1 MPQASTAALRPGS
14 GQGTATAATAPAGD
28 RGRRLRRAIAY
39 ALLIGYAL
47 LMLVPFAWQIIT
59 SFKTEADAARL
70 TIIPDPFTLAGWE
83 RGFLSLHPGIPQL
96 FFNSMLIAI
105 AVTVTNLVLG
115 SMAGYAFARLR
126 FPLRTALFLLVLATL
141 MIPDQLRLVPVYL
154 IIRAIGLITSGPLN
168 FLGVILIFAI
178 QAQMVFLFRQFF
190 LTIPRDL
197 EEAAKIDGAGHFTTF
212 ARVMLPLA
220 GPALA
225 AVAILTFQGTW
236 NSFFWP
242 LLILQSP
249 DHWTLPLALFSFKF
263 EFRTDWPALM
273 SVTVAAII
281 PILLIYVFFQRYFV
295 QGVAASGVKG

>member
-1 MPQASTAALRPGS
+1 MNP
-14 GQGTATAATAPAGD
+14 APVGD
-28 RGRRLRRAIAY
+28 RRRASRRAIAY
-39 ALLIGYAL
+39 ALLIGYSL

-70 TIIPDPFTLAGWE
+70 TIIPQPFTLSGWE
-83 RGFLSLHPGIPQL
+83 RGFLTLDPGIVQL
-96 FFNSMLIAI
+96 FFNSMLIAL
-105 AVTVTNLVLG
+105 AVMVTNLVLG

-154 IIRAIGLITSGPLN
+154 IIRAFGLITSSPLN
-168 FLGVILIFAI
+168 YLGVILIMAI

-225 AVAILTFQGTW
+225 AVAILAFQGTW

-242 LLILQSP
+242 LLILQTP
-249 DHWTLPLALFSFKF
+249 DHWTLPLALFQFRF

>member
-1 MPQASTAALRPGS
+1 MTTSTPSVLAAARPN
-14 GQGTATAATAPAGD
+14 AATGSAPAGE
-28 RGRRLRRAIAY
+28 RGRKVRRAVVY
-39 ALLIGYAL
+39 VLLVGYAL

-59 SFKTEADAARL
+59 SFKTEPDAARL
-70 TIIPDPFTLAGWE
+70 TIIPDPFTLAGWG
-83 RGFLSLHPGIPQL
+83 RGFGSLHPGIPQL
-96 FFNSMLIAI
+96 FFNSMVIAI

-126 FPLRTALFLLVLATL
+126 FPLRTVMFLLVLATL
-141 MIPDQLRLVPVYL
+141 MVPDQLRLVPVYL
-154 IIRAIGLITSGPLN
+154 IVRAIGLITTSPLN
-168 FLGVILIFAI
+168 YLGVVLIMAI

-220 GPALA
+220 GPAIA

-249 DHWTLPLALFSFKF
+249 DHWTLPLALFSFKSL
-263 EFRTDWPALM
+263 FRTDWPALM
-273 SVTVAAII
+273 SVTVSAIV
-281 PILLIYVFFQRYFV
+281 PILLIYLFFQRYFV

>member
-1 MPQASTAALRPGS
+1 MTSSGPSAVAALRPNE
-14 GQGTATAATAPAGD
+14 TAASAAPAGE
-28 RGRRLRRAIAY
+28 RGRKVRRAIAY
-39 ALLIGYAL
+39 VLLVGYAL

-59 SFKTEADAARL
+59 SFKTEPDAARL
-70 TIIPDPFTLAGWE
+70 TIIPAPFTLAGWE
-83 RGFLSLHPGIPQL
+83 RGFLTLHPGIPQL
-96 FFNSMLIAI
+96 FFNSMVIAI
-105 AVTVTNLVLG
+105 AVTVTNLILG

-126 FPLRTALFLLVLATL
+126 FPLRTVLFLLVLATL

-154 IIRAIGLITSGPLN
+154 IVRAIGLITDSPLN
-168 FLGVILIFAI
+168 YFGVILIMAV

-197 EEAAKIDGAGHFTTF
+197 EEAAKIDGASHLTTF

-220 GPALA
+220 GPAIA
-225 AVAILTFQGTW
+225 AVAILAFQGTW

-273 SVTVAAII
+273 SVTVAAIV
-281 PILLIYVFFQRYFV
+281 PILVIYLFFQRYFV

>member
-1 MPQASTAALRPGS
+1 MPHVSTAALRPGS

>member
-1 MPQASTAALRPGS
+1 MTSSGPSAVAALRPNE
-14 GQGTATAATAPAGD
+14 AAAPAPAGE
-28 RGRRLRRAIAY
+28 RGRKVRRAVVY
-39 ALLIGYAL
+39 VLLVGYAL

-59 SFKTEADAARL
+59 SFKTEPDAARL

-83 RGFLSLHPGIPQL
+83 RGFGSLHPGIPQL
-96 FFNSMLIAI
+96 FFNSMIIAI

-126 FPLRTALFLLVLATL
+126 FPLRTVLFLLVLATL

-154 IIRAIGLITSGPLN
+154 IIRALGLITNSPLN
-168 FLGVILIFAI
+168 YVGVILIMAV

-220 GPALA
+220 GPAVA
-225 AVAILTFQGTW
+225 AVAILSFQGTW

-263 EFRTDWPALM
+263 EFRVDWPALM

-281 PILLIYVFFQRYFV
+281 PILLIYIFFQRYFV

>member
-1 MPQASTAALRPGS
+1 MNP
-14 GQGTATAATAPAGD
+14 APVGD
-28 RGRRLRRAIAY
+28 RRRASRRAIAY
-39 ALLIGYAL
+39 ALLIGYSL

-70 TIIPDPFTLAGWE
+70 TFIPQPFTLSGWE
-83 RGFLSLHPGIPQL
+83 RGFLTLDPGIVQL
-96 FFNSMLIAI
+96 FFNSMLIAL

-154 IIRAIGLITSGPLN
+154 IIRAFGLITSSPLN
-168 FLGVILIFAI
+168 YLGVILIMAI

-225 AVAILTFQGTW
+225 AVAILAFQGTW

-242 LLILQSP
+242 LLILQTP
-249 DHWTLPLALFSFKF
+249 DHWTLPLALFQFRF

>member
-1 MPQASTAALRPGS
+1 MPQAPTAALRPGS

>member
-1 MPQASTAALRPGS
+1 MTTSTPRTVASVRPNEAAAP
-14 GQGTATAATAPAGD
+14 APAGD
-28 RGRRLRRAIAY
+28 RGRTLRRTIAY
-39 ALLIGYAL
+39 VLLIGYAL
-47 LMLVPFAWQIIT
+47 LMLLPFAWQIIT
-59 SFKTEADAARL
+59 SFKTEADAVRL
-70 TIIPDPFTLAGWE
+70 TVIPQPFTLSGWE

-96 FFNSMLIAI
+96 FFNSMLVAI

-126 FPLRTALFLLVLATL
+126 FPLRTVLFLLVLATL

-154 IIRAIGLITSGPLN
+154 ITRALGLISSGPTN
-168 FLGVILIFAI
+168 FLGVILILAI
-178 QAQMVFLFRQFF
+178 GAQTVFLFRQFF

-197 EEAAKIDGAGHFTTF
+197 EEAAKIDGAGQFTTF
-212 ARVMLPLA
+212 TRVMLPLA

-273 SVTVAAII
+273 SVTVAATV
-281 PILLIYVFFQRYFV
+281 PILLIYIFFQRYFV

>member
-1 MPQASTAALRPGS
+1 MTTSGPSAVAALRPNE
-14 GQGTATAATAPAGD
+14 AAAPAPAGE
-28 RGRRLRRAIAY
+28 RGRKLRRAIVY
-39 ALLIGYAL
+39 FLLIGYGL
-47 LMLVPFAWQIIT
+47 LMLAPFAWQIIT
-59 SFKTEADAARL
+59 SFKTEPDAARL

-115 SMAGYAFARLR
+115 SMMGYAFARLR
-126 FPLRTALFLLVLATL
+126 FPLRTVLFLLVLATL

-154 IIRAIGLITSGPLN
+154 IVRAIGLITDSPLN
-168 FLGVILIFAI
+168 YLGVILIMAV

-197 EEAAKIDGAGHFTTF
+197 EEAAKIDGAGYFTTF

-220 GPALA
+220 GPAIA
-225 AVAILTFQGTW
+225 AVAILSFQGTW

-273 SVTVAAII
+273 SVTVAAIV
-281 PILLIYVFFQRYFV
+281 PILLIYIFFQRYFV

>member
-1 MPQASTAALRPGS
+1 MTASTPPALASVRPNEAAAP
-14 GQGTATAATAPAGD
+14 APAGD
-28 RGRRLRRAIAY
+28 RGRRLRRTIAY
-39 ALLIGYAL
+39 VLLIGYAL

-59 SFKTEADAARL
+59 SFKTEADAASL
-70 TIIPDPFTLAGWE
+70 NVIPNPFTLSGWE

-96 FFNSMLIAI
+96 FFNSMLVAI

-115 SMAGYAFARLR
+115 SMAGFAFARLR
-126 FPLRTALFLLVLATL
+126 FPLRTVLFLLVLATL

-154 IIRAIGLITSGPLN
+154 ITRALGLITPGPTN
-168 FLGVILIFAI
+168 YLGVILILAI
-178 QAQMVFLFRQFF
+178 GAQTVFLFRQFF

-197 EEAAKIDGAGHFTTF
+197 EEAAKIDGAGQFTTF
-212 ARVMLPLA
+212 TRVMLPLA

-249 DHWTLPLALFSFKF
+249 DHWTLPLALYSFKF

-273 SVTVAAII
+273 SVTIAATV
-281 PILLIYVFFQRYFV
+281 PILLIYIFFQRYFV

>member
-1 MPQASTAALRPGS
+1 MTSSTPRVLAPARPNEAAAP
-14 GQGTATAATAPAGD
+14 APAGE
-28 RGRRLRRAIAY
+28 RGRKLRRAVVY
-39 ALLIGYAL
+39 VLLIGYAL

-59 SFKTEADAARL
+59 SFKTEPDAARL

-96 FFNSMLIAI
+96 FFNSMVIAL

-126 FPLRTALFLLVLATL
+126 FPLRTVLFLLVLATL
-141 MIPDQLRLVPVYL
+141 MVPDQLRLVPVYL
-154 IIRAIGLITSGPLN
+154 IVRAAGLITNSPLN
-168 FLGVILIFAI
+168 YLGVVLIMAI

-220 GPALA
+220 GPAIA

-281 PILLIYVFFQRYFV
+281 PILLIYLFFQRYFV

>member
-1 MPQASTAALRPGS
+1 MTTSGPSAVAALRPNE
-14 GQGTATAATAPAGD
+14 AAAPAPAGE
-28 RGRRLRRAIAY
+28 RGRKLRRAIVY
-39 ALLIGYAL
+39 FLLIGYGL

-59 SFKTEADAARL
+59 SFKTEPDAARL

-115 SMAGYAFARLR
+115 SMMGYAFARLR
-126 FPLRTALFLLVLATL
+126 FPLRTVLFLLVLATL

-154 IIRAIGLITSGPLN
+154 IVRAIGLITDSPLN
-168 FLGVILIFAI
+168 YLGVILIMAV

-197 EEAAKIDGAGHFTTF
+197 EEAAKIDGAGYFTTF

-220 GPALA
+220 GPAIA
-225 AVAILTFQGTW
+225 AVAILSFQGTW

-273 SVTVAAII
+273 SVTVAAIV
-281 PILLIYVFFQRYFV
+281 PILLIYIFFQRYFV

>member
-1 MPQASTAALRPGS
+1 MTTSSSFGAIAAIRPIE
-14 GQGTATAATAPAGD
+14 AAAPAPVGE
-28 RGRRLRRAIAY
+28 RGRKLRRVVVY
-39 ALLIGYAL
+39 VLLIGYAL

-59 SFKTEADAARL
+59 SFKTEPDAARL

-83 RGFLSLHPGIPQL
+83 RGFGSLHPGIPQL
-96 FFNSMLIAI
+96 FFNSMVIAI
-105 AVTVTNLVLG
+105 AVTITNLILG
-115 SMAGYAFARLR
+115 SMMGYAFARLR
-126 FPLRTALFLLVLATL
+126 FPLRTVLFLLVLATL

-154 IIRAIGLITSGPLN
+154 IVRAIGLITDSPLN
-168 FLGVILIFAI
+168 YLGVILIMAV

-220 GPALA
+220 GPAIA
-225 AVAILTFQGTW
+225 AVAILSFQGTW

-273 SVTVAAII
+273 SVTVAAIV
-281 PILLIYVFFQRYFV
+281 PILLIYIFFQRYFV

>member
-1 MPQASTAALRPGS
+1 
-14 GQGTATAATAPAGD
+14 
-28 RGRRLRRAIAY
+28 
-39 ALLIGYAL
+39 
-47 LMLVPFAWQIIT
+47 MLVPFAWQIIT
-59 SFKTEADAARL
+59 SFKTEPDAARL

-83 RGFLSLHPGIPQL
+83 RGFGSLHPGIPQL
-96 FFNSMLIAI
+96 FFNSMVIAI

-126 FPLRTALFLLVLATL
+126 FPLRTVLFLLVLATL

-154 IIRAIGLITSGPLN
+154 IVRALGLITNSPLN
-168 FLGVILIFAI
+168 YLGVILIMAV

-220 GPALA
+220 GPAVA
-225 AVAILTFQGTW
+225 AVAILAFQGTW

-263 EFRTDWPALM
+263 EFRVDWPALM
-273 SVTVAAII
+273 SVTVAAIV
-281 PILLIYVFFQRYFV
+281 PILLIYIFFQRYFV

>member
-1 MPQASTAALRPGS
+1 MTSSTPRVLAPARPNEAAAP
-14 GQGTATAATAPAGD
+14 APAGE
-28 RGRRLRRAIAY
+28 RGRKLRRAVVY
-39 ALLIGYAL
+39 VLLTGYAL

-59 SFKTEADAARL
+59 SFKTEPDAARL

-96 FFNSMLIAI
+96 FFNSMVIAL

-115 SMAGYAFARLR
+115 STAGYAFARLR
-126 FPLRTALFLLVLATL
+126 FPLRTVLFLLVLATL
-141 MIPDQLRLVPVYL
+141 MVPDQLRLVPVYL
-154 IIRAIGLITSGPLN
+154 IIRAIGLITNSPLN
-168 FLGVILIFAI
+168 YLGVVLIMAI

-220 GPALA
+220 GPAVA

-281 PILLIYVFFQRYFV
+281 PILLIYLFFQRYFV

>member
-1 MPQASTAALRPGS
+1 MTASTPQAVASVRPNE
-14 GQGTATAATAPAGD
+14 AATPAPVGD
-28 RGRRLRRAIAY
+28 RGRSLRRAIAY
-39 ALLIGYAL
+39 VLLIGYAL

-59 SFKTEADAARL
+59 SFKTEADAVRL
-70 TIIPDPFTLAGWE
+70 TVIPDPFTLAGWE

-96 FFNSMLIAI
+96 FFNSMLVAI

-126 FPLRTALFLLVLATL
+126 FPLRTVLFLLVLATL

-154 IIRAIGLITSGPLN
+154 ITRALGLISSGPTN
-168 FLGVILIFAI
+168 FLGVILILAI
-178 QAQMVFLFRQFF
+178 GAQTVFLFRQFF

-197 EEAAKIDGAGHFTTF
+197 EEAAKIDGAGQFTTF
-212 ARVMLPLA
+212 TRVMLPLA

-273 SVTVAAII
+273 SVTVAATV
-281 PILLIYVFFQRYFV
+281 PILLIYIFFQRYFV

>member
-1 MPQASTAALRPGS
+1 MTSSRPSVLAAIRPIETASP
-14 GQGTATAATAPAGD
+14 APVGD
-28 RGRRLRRAIAY
+28 RGRKVRRAVVY
-39 ALLIGYAL
+39 VLLISYAL
-47 LMLVPFAWQIIT
+47 LMLVPFTWQIIT
-59 SFKTEADAARL
+59 SFKTEPDAARL

-83 RGFLSLHPGIPQL
+83 RGFGSLHPGIPQL
-96 FFNSMLIAI
+96 FFNSMVIAI

-115 SMAGYAFARLR
+115 SMMGYAFARLR
-126 FPLRTALFLLVLATL
+126 FPLRTVLFLLVLATL

-154 IIRAIGLITSGPLN
+154 IVRAIGLITDSPLN
-168 FLGVILIFAI
+168 YLGVILIMAV

-220 GPALA
+220 GPAIA
-225 AVAILTFQGTW
+225 AVAILSFQGTW

-249 DHWTLPLALFSFKF
+249 EHWTLPLALFSFKF

-273 SVTVAAII
+273 SVTVAAIV
-281 PILLIYVFFQRYFV
+281 PILLIYIFFQRYFV

>member
-1 MPQASTAALRPGS
+1 
-14 GQGTATAATAPAGD
+14 
-28 RGRRLRRAIAY
+28 
-39 ALLIGYAL
+39 
-47 LMLVPFAWQIIT
+47 VPFAWQIIT

-70 TIIPDPFTLAGWE
+70 TIIPTPFTLSGWE

-96 FFNSMLIAI
+96 FFNSMLVAI

-126 FPLRTALFLLVLATL
+126 FPLRTVLFLLVLATL

-154 IIRAIGLITSGPLN
+154 ITRALGLITSGPTN
-168 FLGVILIFAI
+168 FLGVILILAI
-178 QAQMVFLFRQFF
+178 GAQTVFLFRQFF

-197 EEAAKIDGAGHFTTF
+197 EEAAKIDGAGQFTTF
-212 ARVMLPLA
+212 TRVMLPLA

-273 SVTVAAII
+273 SVTVAATV
-281 PILLIYVFFQRYFV
+281 PILLIYIFFQRYFV

>member
-1 MPQASTAALRPGS
+1 MAAQVGAGARS
-14 GQGTATAATAPAGD
+14 VAAPAPAGD
-28 RGRRLRRAIAY
+28 RGRRGRRAVAY

-59 SFKTEADAARL
+59 SFKTEPDAARL
-70 TIIPDPFTLAGWE
+70 TIIPEPFTLTGWE
-83 RGFLSLHPGIPQL
+83 RGFLTLDPGIVQL
-96 FFNSMLIAI
+96 FFNSMLIAL
-105 AVTVTNLVLG
+105 AVTVTNLILG

-154 IIRAIGLITSGPLN
+154 IVRALGLITSGPLN
-168 FLGVILIFAI
+168 YLGVVLIMAI

-249 DHWTLPLALFSFKF
+249 DHWTLPLALFSFRF

-281 PILLIYVFFQRYFV
+281 PILLIYLFFQRYFV